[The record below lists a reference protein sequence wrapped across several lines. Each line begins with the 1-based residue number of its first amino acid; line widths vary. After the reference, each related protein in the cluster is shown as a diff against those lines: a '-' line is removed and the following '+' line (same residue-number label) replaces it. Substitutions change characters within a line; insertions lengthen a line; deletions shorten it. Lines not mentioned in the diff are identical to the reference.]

1 MLQLFE
7 TPATVEE
14 VFWNYCVSTPA
25 VNCPNQCYSDA
36 FVMAL
41 AASSLRA
48 ATGYYAGCVISSEA
62 HDEQNQFKCSRIH
75 WMLSSRG
82 CALKQNSRSLILKN
96 NNGLL
101 CERLYTSR
109 QAVMKCFK
117 NTSLLKDPMF
127 LGGARQHWSQPGC
140 SVLEVR
146 GQLHR
151 SRSRCSR
158 SFSSAGP
165 HKRVQLFLSFYC
177 VN

>member
-1 MLQLFE
+1 MFKNSL
-7 TPATVEE
+7 
-14 VFWNYCVSTPA
+14 
-25 VNCPNQCYSDA
+25 DA
-36 FVMAL
+36 FKL
-41 AASSLRA
+41 
-48 ATGYYAGCVISSEA
+48 
-62 HDEQNQFKCSRIH
+62 
-75 WMLSSRG
+75 RG

-151 SRSRCSR
+151 SRSRCSQ
-158 SFSSAGP
+158 SFSSAG
-165 HKRVQLFLSFYC
+165 KFQQRGAKQSFSTKTC
-177 VN
+177 GTRFHALLHPAPLPSPSLARFCAACRLNPSEAARARRAIA